1 MPQEIRDGRRCGMTD
16 THTEHEWCC
25 YHASFDER
33 MTVVAA
39 TREQAAVYYALWRMV
54 PVEDVIARYVK
65 TVTRV
70 VRKAGAA

>member
-39 TREQAAVYYALWRMV
+39 TREQAAVLRIAGRSGLDRLFT
-54 PVEDVIARYVK
+54 DVSSAS
-65 TVTRV
+65 TRD
-70 VRKAGAA
+70 